1 MKFKF
6 CGHIFNLAE
15 TLKTEAPDELA
26 TQVECALLQLEHPN
40 WAGDAQ
46 DALAAHLKKTLGD
59 VEILEMDKEEIPKD
73 AII

>member
-6 CGHIFNLAE
+6 NGYLFSLAE

-26 TQVECALLQLEHPN
+26 AQVECAIMQFEHPN

-46 DALAAHLKKTLGD
+46 EALAHHLKKTLGD
-59 VEILEMDKEEIPKD
+59 VEFLEMDKEEIPED

>member
-1 MKFKF
+1 MKFRF
-6 CGHIFNLAE
+6 SGYIFTLAE

-26 TQVECALLQLEHPN
+26 AQVECAIIQFEHPN

-46 DALAAHLKKTLGD
+46 EALAHHLKKTLGD
-59 VEILEMDKEEIPKD
+59 VEMLVMDKEEIPDD